1 MLLPAPTLEPA
12 LDLTVFVAAP
22 IEAGEITGL
31 NSRGK
36 RRIIPITGGAVSGAM
51 MANDERSVKTQ
62 LDDTNTDFKITSA
75 LLEHEDLKKQTNIT
89 GVSVNGNVLMIGQAP
104 NSMLRDKAVKVVQ
117 DLKLGGKIHN
127 QIRIGNPTSFTT
139 RSNDTWVTTKVK
151 GRMLNEKELD
161 VTRIK
166 VITENGE
173 VFLLGLIHRSQAEL
187 AVDIA
192 RHTAGVRKV
201 VKVFEYIE

>member
-1 MLLPAPTLEPA
+1 MRQ
-12 LDLTVFVAAP
+12 AAP
-22 IEAGEITGL
+22 LLMVCLLLQGCA
-31 NSRGK
+31 
-36 RRIIPITGGAVSGAM
+36 GAVMVGAVGGAM
-51 MANDERSVKTQ
+51 MINDERTVKTQ
-62 LDDTNTDFKITSA
+62 LDDTNTDFVITSA
-75 LLEHEDLKKQTNIT
+75 LLKEEDLKNQTNIT

-104 NSMLRDKAVKVVQ
+104 NSMLRDKAIKVVQ

-151 GRMLNEKELD
+151 GRMLNEKGLD
-161 VTRIK
+161 VTRVK

-173 VFLLGLIHRSQAEL
+173 VFLLGLIQRSQADL

-192 RHTAGVRKV
+192 RNTAGVRKV
-201 VKVFEYIE
+201 VKVFEYTE

>member
-1 MLLPAPTLEPA
+1 
-12 LDLTVFVAAP
+12 
-22 IEAGEITGL
+22 
-31 NSRGK
+31 
-36 RRIIPITGGAVSGAM
+36 
-51 MANDERSVKTQ
+51 
-62 LDDTNTDFKITSA
+62 
-75 LLEHEDLKKQTNIT
+75 
-89 GVSVNGNVLMIGQAP
+89 MIGQAP
-104 NSMLRDKAVKVVQ
+104 NSMLRDKAIKVVQ
-117 DLKLGGKIHN
+117 NLKLGGKIHN

-173 VFLLGLIHRSQAEL
+173 VFLLGLIHRSQADL

-192 RHTAGVRKV
+192 RNTAGVRKV
-201 VKVFEYIE
+201 VKVFEFVE

>member
-1 MLLPAPTLEPA
+1 MRAIAPLLMLCMLLQGCA
-12 LDLTVFVAAP
+12 
-22 IEAGEITGL
+22 
-31 NSRGK
+31 
-36 RRIIPITGGAVSGAM
+36 GAVMVGAVGGAM
-51 MANDERSVKTQ
+51 MANDERPVKTQ
-62 LDDTNTDFKITSA
+62 LDDTNTDFVITSA
-75 LLEHEDLKKQTNIT
+75 LLKQEDIKKQTNIT

-104 NSMLRDKAVKVVQ
+104 NSMLRDKAIKVVQ

-151 GRMLNEKELD
+151 GRMLNEKDLD
-161 VTRIK
+161 ITRVK

-173 VFLLGLIHRSQAEL
+173 VFLLGLINRSQADL

-192 RHTAGVRKV
+192 RNTAGVRKV
-201 VKVFEYIE
+201 VRVFEYIE

>member
-1 MLLPAPTLEPA
+1 MLLQGC
-12 LDLTVFVAAP
+12 
-22 IEAGEITGL
+22 AGAVMV
-31 NSRGK
+31 
-36 RRIIPITGGAVSGAM
+36 GAVSGAM